1 MQFKTVSEHIKRCSS
16 KIIFKNRLKYR
27 GHRCQMFAVFE
38 TASEYIN
45 SSVEKS
51 ISHQSW
57 PNIPTSR
64 VGNED
69 DSKGS
74 SDKIQFQ
81 ADSCCK
87 LISFLVY
94 FCPRPPQNFYSLA
107 NLSSRHK
114 NTQKL
119 SFPCLH
125 ILFQAQM
132 KFPSPLVLKQSD
144 GDFQSLSS

>member
-1 MQFKTVSEHIKRCSS
+1 
-16 KIIFKNRLKYR
+16 
-27 GHRCQMFAVFE
+27 MFAVFE

-94 FCPRPPQNFYSLA
+94 FCPRPPKNFYSLA

-144 GDFQSLSS
+144 GDLQSLSSWTNHFYWHFYHEDVEPVLSC